1 MPWRIA
7 TGLSLIF
14 WVISILLIGERLKY
28 LEPYA
33 ELLVSQYT
41 PILSLYLMSAAVTL
55 YAFIYWL
62 ARRAG
67 LGDLGG
73 KLKLVDKR
81 LAAGESHDAELARR
95 LQRERKGEL
104 E

>member
-14 WVISILLIGERLKY
+14 WVIAVLLVGERLKY

-33 ELLVSQYT
+33 GLLFAHYSFNV
-41 PILSLYLMSAAVTL
+41 SLYLMTAAVTL

-81 LAAGESHDAELARR
+81 LAAGESHDAELSRR
-95 LQRERKGEL
+95 LKRERMGEM

>member
-7 TGLSLIF
+7 TGLSLII
-14 WVISILLIGERLKY
+14 WVIAILLVGERLKY
-28 LEPYA
+28 LKPYA
-33 ELLVSQYT
+33 EVLFSEYTLV
-41 PILSLYLMSAAVTL
+41 LSFYLMTAIITL
-55 YAFIYWL
+55 YAFIFWL

-73 KLKLVDKR
+73 KLKLIDKR
-81 LAAGESHDAELARR
+81 LAAGESHDEELALRMK
-95 LQRERKGEL
+95 RERMGEL

>member
-14 WVISILLIGERLKY
+14 WVIAVLLVGERLKD

-33 ELLVSQYT
+33 GLLFAHYSFNV
-41 PILSLYLMSAAVTL
+41 SLYLMTAAVTL

-81 LAAGESHDAELARR
+81 LAAGESHDAELSRR
-95 LQRERKGEL
+95 LKRERMGEM

>member
-14 WVISILLIGERLKY
+14 WALALFLIGDRLKY

-33 ELLVSQYT
+33 ELLFAQYT
-41 PILSLYLMSAAVTL
+41 VGLSLYLMTAIVTL

-73 KLKLVDKR
+73 KLKLMDKR
-81 LAAGESHDAELARR
+81 LVAGESHDDELARR
-95 LQRERKGEL
+95 LQRERTGEL

>member
-14 WVISILLIGERLKY
+14 WVISILLVGERLKY

-33 ELLVSQYT
+33 ELLFARYT
-41 PILSLYLMSAAVTL
+41 VILSLYLMTAIVTL

-73 KLKLVDKR
+73 KLKLMDKR
-81 LAAGESHDAELARR
+81 LAAGESHDDELARR
-95 LQRERKGEL
+95 LQRERTGDL

>member
-7 TGLSLIF
+7 TGLSLII
-14 WVISILLIGERLKY
+14 WVLAIFLVGDRLHY

-33 ELLVSQYT
+33 KVLIGEYTLV
-41 PILSLYLMSAAVTL
+41 LSLYLATAILTL

-73 KLKLVDKR
+73 KLKLMDKR
-81 LAAGESHDAELARR
+81 LASGESHDAELALRMK
-95 LQRERKGEL
+95 RERMGEL

>member
-14 WVISILLIGERLKY
+14 WVIFLLLAGERLKY
-28 LEPYA
+28 MEPYA
-33 ELLVSQYT
+33 ELLFARYSV
-41 PILSLYLMSAAVTL
+41 IVSLYLMTAIVTV

-73 KLKLVDKR
+73 KIKLMDKR
-81 LAAGESHDAELARR
+81 LAAGDSHDAELAERMK
-95 LQRERKGEL
+95 RERAGDL
-104 E
+104 V

>member
-14 WVISILLIGERLKY
+14 WVLAAFLVGDRLKY

-33 ELLVSQYT
+33 ELLFAQYT
-41 PILSLYLMSAAVTL
+41 TSLSLYLMTAIVTL

-73 KLKLVDKR
+73 KLKLMDKR
-81 LAAGESHDAELARR
+81 LAAGESHDAELAERMK
-95 LQRERKGEL
+95 RERMGEL

>member
-14 WVISILLIGERLKY
+14 WVIFILLVGDRLKY

-33 ELLVSQYT
+33 KLLFAQYT
-41 PILSLYLMSAAVTL
+41 VIVSLYLMTAMLTL
-55 YAFIYWL
+55 FAFIYWL

-73 KLKLVDKR
+73 KLKLMDKR
-81 LAAGESHDAELARR
+81 LASGESHDEELALRMK
-95 LQRERKGEL
+95 RERMGEL

>member
-14 WVISILLIGERLKY
+14 WVILFLLVGERLEY

-33 ELLVSQYT
+33 ELLFDRYT
-41 PILSLYLMSAAVTL
+41 AIMSLYLMTGAVTL

-81 LAAGESHDAELARR
+81 LAAGESHDAELAERM
-95 LQRERKGEL
+95 QRERMGEL

>member
-33 ELLVSQYT
+33 GLLVSQYT
-41 PILSLYLMSAAVTL
+41 LVLSLYLMTAAVTL

-73 KLKLVDKR
+73 KLKLMDKR
-81 LAAGESHDAELARR
+81 LAAGESHDEELARR
-95 LQRERKGEL
+95 LQRERMGDL

>member
-14 WVISILLIGERLKY
+14 WVIAILLFGERLKY

-33 ELLVSQYT
+33 KLLFARYTVSV
-41 PILSLYLMSAAVTL
+41 SLYLMTAIVTL

-73 KLKLVDKR
+73 KLKLMDKR
-81 LAAGESHDAELARR
+81 LAAGESHDAELAERM
-95 LQRERKGEL
+95 QRERMGDL

>member
-14 WVISILLIGERLKY
+14 WVISILLVGERLKY

-33 ELLVSQYT
+33 ELLFARYT
-41 PILSLYLMSAAVTL
+41 VILSLYLMTAIVTL

-73 KLKLVDKR
+73 KLKLMDKR
-81 LAAGESHDAELARR
+81 LVAGESHDAELARR
-95 LQRERKGEL
+95 LQRERMGEL

>member
-14 WVISILLIGERLKY
+14 WVIFILLVGERLKY
-28 LEPYA
+28 MEPYV
-33 ELLVSQYT
+33 ELLFARYSAIV
-41 PILSLYLMSAAVTL
+41 SLYLMTAIVTL

-73 KLKLVDKR
+73 KIKLMDKR
-81 LAAGESHDAELARR
+81 LASGESHDAELAERMR
-95 LQRERKGEL
+95 RERRGEL
-104 E
+104 A

>member
-14 WVISILLIGERLKY
+14 WVIAILLVGERLKY

-33 ELLVSQYT
+33 ELLFAHYIWNV
-41 PILSLYLMSAAVTL
+41 SLYLMTAIVTL

-67 LGDLGG
+67 LGDVGG
-73 KLKLVDKR
+73 KLKLMDKR
-81 LAAGESHDAELARR
+81 LAAGESHDEELAQR

>member
-7 TGLSLIF
+7 TGLSLIV
-14 WVISILLIGERLKY
+14 WVIAVLLIGERLEY

-33 ELLVSQYT
+33 ELLFAHYT
-41 PILSLYLMSAAVTL
+41 LSVSLYLTTAIVTL

-73 KLKLVDKR
+73 KLKLMDKR
-81 LAAGESHDAELARR
+81 LAAGESHDDELARR
-95 LQRERKGEL
+95 LQRERTGDL

>member
-14 WVISILLIGERLKY
+14 WVLSILLVGERLKY
-28 LEPYA
+28 LEPYTK
-33 ELLVSQYT
+33 LLFAQYT
-41 PILSLYLMSAAVTL
+41 LSLSLYLMTAIVTL

-73 KLKLVDKR
+73 KLKLMDKR
-81 LAAGESHDAELARR
+81 LVAGESHDDELARR
-95 LQRERKGEL
+95 LQRERMGEL
-104 E
+104 K

>member
-14 WVISILLIGERLKY
+14 WALALFLIGDRLKY
-28 LEPYA
+28 LQPYA
-33 ELLVSQYT
+33 ELLFTQYT
-41 PILSLYLMSAAVTL
+41 VSLSLYLMTAIVTL

-73 KLKLVDKR
+73 KLKLMDKR
-81 LAAGESHDAELARR
+81 LVAGESHDDELARR
-95 LQRERKGEL
+95 LQRERTGEL

>member
-14 WVISILLIGERLKY
+14 WVVSILLIGDRLEY

-33 ELLVSQYT
+33 KILVSQYT
-41 PILSLYLMSAAVTL
+41 LSLSLYLATAIVTL

-73 KLKLVDKR
+73 KLKLMDKR
-81 LAAGESHDAELARR
+81 LAAGESHDDELARR
-95 LQRERKGEL
+95 LQRERTGDL

>member
-7 TGLSLIF
+7 TGLSLIV
-14 WVISILLIGERLKY
+14 WVLAVFLIGDRLKY

-33 ELLVSQYT
+33 RPLFAHYT
-41 PILSLYLMSAAVTL
+41 WNVSLYLMTAVVTL
-55 YAFIYWL
+55 YAFIFWL

-73 KLKLVDKR
+73 KLKLMDKR
-81 LAAGESHDAELARR
+81 LAAGESHDAELALRMK
-95 LQRERKGEL
+95 RERMGEL

>member
-1 MPWRIA
+1 MTAI
-7 TGLSLIF
+7 
-14 WVISILLIGERLKY
+14 
-28 LEPYA
+28 
-33 ELLVSQYT
+33 
-41 PILSLYLMSAAVTL
+41 VTL

-73 KLKLVDKR
+73 KLKLMDKR
-81 LAAGESHDAELARR
+81 LAAGESHDDELARR
-95 LQRERKGEL
+95 LQRERMGEL

>member
-7 TGLSLIF
+7 TGLSLIV
-14 WVISILLIGERLKY
+14 WVIALLLVGEQINY

-33 ELLVSQYT
+33 PILIAQYT
-41 PILSLYLMSAAVTL
+41 VSLSLHLLTAMVTL
-55 YAFIYWL
+55 FAFIYWL

-67 LGDLGG
+67 LGDVGG
-73 KLKLVDKR
+73 KLKLMDKR
-81 LAAGESHDAELARR
+81 LAAGQSHDEELALR
-95 LQRERKGEL
+95 LQRERTGEL

>member
-14 WVISILLIGERLKY
+14 WVISILLVGERLEY
-28 LEPYA
+28 LERYA
-33 ELLVSQYT
+33 ELLVSRYT
-41 PILSLYLMSAAVTL
+41 LDLSLYLMTAMVTL
-55 YAFIYWL
+55 YALIYWL

-81 LAAGESHDAELARR
+81 LAAGESHDAELAERMK
-95 LQRERKGEL
+95 RERMGEL

>member
-14 WVISILLIGERLKY
+14 WVISILLIGERLEY
-28 LEPYA
+28 LERYA
-33 ELLVSQYT
+33 ELLFAHYTWNVSF
-41 PILSLYLMSAAVTL
+41 YLMTAFVTL
-55 YAFIYWL
+55 YALIYWL

-81 LAAGESHDAELARR
+81 LAAGESHDAELAERMK
-95 LQRERKGEL
+95 RERMGEL

>member
-14 WVISILLIGERLKY
+14 WVLALFLVGERLKY

-33 ELLVSQYT
+33 ELLFAQYT
-41 PILSLYLMSAAVTL
+41 VSLSLYLMTAIVTL

-73 KLKLVDKR
+73 KLKLMDKR
-81 LAAGESHDAELARR
+81 LAAGESHDDELARR
-95 LQRERKGEL
+95 LQRERMGEL

>member
-14 WVISILLIGERLKY
+14 WVLAVFLIGDRLQY
-28 LEPYA
+28 LEPYI
-33 ELLVSQYT
+33 ELLVSRYT
-41 PILSLYLMSAAVTL
+41 VIGSLYLMTAIVTL

-73 KLKLVDKR
+73 KLKLMDKR
-81 LAAGESHDAELARR
+81 LAAGESHDAELADRMK
-95 LQRERKGEL
+95 RERMGDL

>member
-14 WVISILLIGERLKY
+14 WVISILLVGERLKY

-33 ELLVSQYT
+33 ELLFAHYT
-41 PILSLYLMSAAVTL
+41 WNVSLYLMTAIVTL

-73 KLKLVDKR
+73 KLKLMDKR
-81 LAAGESHDAELARR
+81 LAAGESHDAELAERMK
-95 LQRERKGEL
+95 RERMGEL

>member
-7 TGLSLIF
+7 TGLSLIV
-14 WVISILLIGERLKY
+14 WVIAVLLIGERLEY

-33 ELLVSQYT
+33 KLLFAQYT
-41 PILSLYLMSAAVTL
+41 VSLSLYLMTAMMTL
-55 YAFIYWL
+55 FAFIYWL

-67 LGDLGG
+67 LGDVGG
-73 KLKLVDKR
+73 KLKLMDKR
-81 LAAGESHDAELARR
+81 LAAGESHDAELAERMK
-95 LQRERKGEL
+95 RERMGEL

>member
-7 TGLSLIF
+7 TGLSLII
-14 WVISILLIGERLKY
+14 WVIAILLVGERLKY

-33 ELLVSQYT
+33 ELLFAHYTWIVSF
-41 PILSLYLMSAAVTL
+41 YLMTAIVTL

-73 KLKLVDKR
+73 KLKLMDKR
-81 LAAGESHDAELARR
+81 LAAGESHDDELARR
-95 LQRERKGEL
+95 LQRERMGEL

>member
-14 WVISILLIGERLKY
+14 WALAVFLIGDRLKY

-33 ELLVSQYT
+33 ELLFAQYT
-41 PILSLYLMSAAVTL
+41 VSLSLYLMTAIVTL

-73 KLKLVDKR
+73 KLKLMDKR
-81 LAAGESHDAELARR
+81 LAAGESHDDELARR
-95 LQRERKGEL
+95 LQRERMGEL

>member
-14 WVISILLIGERLKY
+14 WVIAILLVGERLNY

-33 ELLVSQYT
+33 ELLFAHYT
-41 PILSLYLMSAAVTL
+41 WIVSLYLMTAAVTL
-55 YAFIYWL
+55 YALIYWL

-73 KLKLVDKR
+73 KLKLMDKR
-81 LAAGESHDAELARR
+81 LVAGESHDDELARR
-95 LQRERKGEL
+95 LQRERMGEL

>member
-7 TGLSLIF
+7 TGLSLII
-14 WVISILLIGERLKY
+14 WVLAIFLVGDRLHY

-33 ELLVSQYT
+33 QVLVYEYT
-41 PILSLYLMSAAVTL
+41 LVLSLNLATAMLTL
-55 YAFIYWL
+55 FAFIYWL

-73 KLKLVDKR
+73 KLKLMDKR
-81 LAAGESHDAELARR
+81 LASGESHDAELALRMK
-95 LQRERKGEL
+95 RERMGEL

>member
-14 WVISILLIGERLKY
+14 WALAVFLIGDRLKY
-28 LEPYA
+28 LQPYA
-33 ELLVSQYT
+33 ELLFSQYT
-41 PILSLYLMSAAVTL
+41 VSLSLYLMTAIVTL

-73 KLKLVDKR
+73 KLKLMDKR
-81 LAAGESHDAELARR
+81 LVAGESHDDELARR
-95 LQRERKGEL
+95 LQRERTGEL

>member
-14 WVISILLIGERLKY
+14 WVLSILLIGERLKY

-33 ELLVSQYT
+33 ELLIAQYT
-41 PILSLYLMSAAVTL
+41 VNISLYLMTAAVTL

-73 KLKLVDKR
+73 KLKLMDKR
-81 LAAGESHDAELARR
+81 LAAGEAHDDELARR
-95 LQRERKGEL
+95 LQRERMGEL

>member
-14 WVISILLIGERLKY
+14 WAISFLLVGERLEY

-33 ELLVSQYT
+33 ELLFAHYT
-41 PILSLYLMSAAVTL
+41 WNVSLYLMTAAVTL

-95 LQRERKGEL
+95 MQRERMGDL

>member
-14 WVISILLIGERLKY
+14 WVLAVLLFGERLNY

-33 ELLVSQYT
+33 ELLIAQYT
-41 PILSLYLMSAAVTL
+41 MTVSLYLMTAAVTL

-62 ARRAG
+62 SRRAG

-73 KLKLVDKR
+73 KLKLIDKR
-81 LAAGESHDAELARR
+81 LASGEYHDEELSRR
-95 LQRERKGEL
+95 LQRERKGDL